1 MKLLGNIQDNKDI
14 INKEYVKDM
23 VISSDDSIDDVLTV
37 TSAEFDEMLQAGTLD
52 PNTLYNVTDG
62 NEQDKVVY
70 NTVPVGTG
78 VLWFGDLE
86 SVPDNFIVPDG
97 SIVNISDYPDLFA
110 IWGTKYGGNGTT
122 TFGLPNLKGKVV
134 VMRDEND
141 TDFDTVGE
149 TGGEKTHTLTSAEM
163 PSHTHT
169 QKSITNPGDHA
180 HNTWNVFSFKH
191 SSGGITTTCTGEPGD
206 GRGNATQGA
215 GGHTHTVTLNNT
227 GGDGAHN
234 NLQPYVVAYYIIK
247 AKRGVYTES
256 LRRLDSEVAQ
266 MKKNLHT
273 IDTELIMES
282 GAYIAELRL
291 DFPTGFTRNNCVII
305 SVMSSNVVEPN
316 VDYNTTD
323 VAWDPAYNYSD
334 VSGTTAI
341 PRVVA
346 SLSNVMYKTQ
356 EKVFISWEVGTPY
369 DHNVKRF
376 VRVTLF
382 KFM

>member
-1 MKLLGNIQDNKDI
+1 MKLLAPINEDQDVIDRNAI
-14 INKEYVKDM
+14 KDM

-37 TSAEFDEMLQAGTLD
+37 TSAEFDAMLQGGTLD

-62 NEQDKVVY
+62 PEQDKVVY

-191 SSGGITTTCTGEPGD
+191 ASGGITTTCTGEPGD

-247 AKRGVYTES
+247 AKKGVYTES
-256 LRRLDSEVAQ
+256 LRRLDSEVSQ
-266 MKKNLHT
+266 MKKSLYT

-316 VDYNTTD
+316 VDYNTTN
-323 VAWDPAYNYSD
+323 VAWDPVYNYSD
-334 VSGTTAI
+334 VSGTTAV
-341 PRVVA
+341 PRVIV

-356 EKVFISWEVGTPY
+356 EKVFISWEVATPY

-382 KFM
+382 KFG

>member
-14 INKEYVKDM
+14 INREYVKDM

-37 TSAEFDEMLQAGTLD
+37 TSAEFDAMLQAGTLD

-134 VMRDEND
+134 VMRDQND

-149 TGGEKTHTLTSAEM
+149 TGGEKTHTLTTSEI

-169 QKSITNPGDHA
+169 QKSCTNPGDHA
-180 HNTWNVFSFKH
+180 HNTWNTFSQKV
-191 SSGGITTTCTGEPGD
+191 SSGGITITMTGEPSD

-227 GGDGAHN
+227 GGGGTHN
-234 NLQPYVVAYYIIK
+234 NVQPYIVAYYIIK
-247 AKRGVYTES
+247 AKKGVYTES
-256 LRRLDSEVAQ
+256 LRRLDSEVFQ
-266 MKKNLHT
+266 MKRSEQEIQETFT
-273 IDTELIMES
+273 ITAD
-282 GAYIAELRL
+282 YQ
-291 DFPTGFTRNNCVII
+291 FY
-305 SVMSSNVVEPN
+305 NVVI
-316 VDYNTTD
+316 DYPLGFNKDNTYVLGSRFLASNTD
-323 VAWDPAYNYSD
+323 EVRISSVVAIIN
-334 VSGTTAI
+334 SGTVSTVSDACGVRLEDDHI
-341 PRVVA
+341 IVLGRSPFP
-346 SLSNVMYKTQ
+346 LSDGPDIT
-356 EKVFISWEVGTPY
+356 
-369 DHNVKRF
+369 VK
-376 VRVTLF
+376 LLLK
-382 KFM
+382 KFG